1 MVDGR
6 NIVLLCWKTEKKAKK
21 MRKVVQ
27 SFPGDNSTDTSNADV
42 LYHLY
47 CCWRTSYFN
56 EPQAYLEFGVKAGLH
71 PQLVAALDVCHM
83 PVIAPLQSPE
93 DYVNWKGFQAVT
105 LQGLVDS
112 NYRFVDSFVGWLAK
126 VHNARLFKNLPL
138 FSHGCGRTFL
148 PLQLSWVISGV
159 RVPPLIVGDSTSVTG

>member
-1 MVDGR
+1 MGE
-6 NIVLLCWKTEKKAKK
+6 ILCFCVGKHREKKAEK

-27 SFPGDNSTDTSNADV
+27 SLPGDNSTDTSTADV
-42 LYHLY
+42 LYHMY

-71 PQLVAALDVCHM
+71 PQVVAALDGCHV

-105 LQGLVDS
+105 LQGLVIIIIIIIIT
-112 NYRFVDSFVGWLAK
+112 SFKCQCILA
-126 VHNARLFKNLPL
+126 LL
-138 FSHGCGRTFL
+138 C
-148 PLQLSWVISGV
+148 
-159 RVPPLIVGDSTSVTG
+159 

>member
-1 MVDGR
+1 MGE
-6 NIVLLCWKTEKKAKK
+6 ILCFCVGKHREKKAEK

-27 SFPGDNSTDTSNADV
+27 SLSGDNSTDTSNADV

-71 PQLVAALDVCHM
+71 PQVVAALDGCHV
-83 PVIAPLQSPE
+83 PVIVPLQSPE
-93 DYVNWKGFQAVT
+93 DYVNWKGFQEVT

-112 NYRFVDSFVGWLAK
+112 NYRFVDSFVGWPAK

-138 FSHGCGRTFL
+138 FSHCCGRTFL

>member
-47 CCWRTSYFN
+47 CC
-56 EPQAYLEFGVKAGLH
+56 
-71 PQLVAALDVCHM
+71 
-83 PVIAPLQSPE
+83 
-93 DYVNWKGFQAVT
+93 
-105 LQGLVDS
+105 
-112 NYRFVDSFVGWLAK
+112 
-126 VHNARLFKNLPL
+126 
-138 FSHGCGRTFL
+138 
-148 PLQLSWVISGV
+148 
-159 RVPPLIVGDSTSVTG
+159 